1 MIKQAFLEWLAQHIS
16 HDHNLSFSS
25 YKELSKTRDV
35 YRCPIY
41 ILHRFGM
48 SMGMNSDLLSSLS
61 ILSLSKILEK
71 NKYMYLL
78 TPSRSCYLALQWY
91 KSICAATLFVK
102 REPVFAASDNESTA
116 SWSKSAP
123 FVYGHH
129 RPHLGYRWGHDHNF
143 PHLCCRRGAQRRG
156 LQNTWHEDSPPFL
169 G

>member
-1 MIKQAFLEWLAQHIS
+1 MH
-16 HDHNLSFSS
+16 
-25 YKELSKTRDV
+25 
-35 YRCPIY
+35 
-41 ILHRFGM
+41 
-48 SMGMNSDLLSSLS
+48 SDLLFSLS
-61 ILSLSKILEK
+61 TLSLCTKILEE

-129 RPHLGYRWGHDHNF
+129 RPHLGYR
-143 PHLCCRRGAQRRG
+143 
-156 LQNTWHEDSPPFL
+156 
-169 G
+169 